1 MIGIV
6 FLIACI
12 AIIGVIL
19 WFAFEDRKANAK
31 RRDDSSSNIRQT
43 SSTTYS
49 QAREASRYNAS
60 QNRTQSTR
68 AQSSANSGGKKK
80 YNLPPSR

>member
-43 SSTTYS
+43 TATAYS
-49 QAREASRYNAS
+49 QTREASRYNAS
-60 QNRTQSTR
+60 QNRAQPTR
-68 AQSSANSGGKKK
+68 AQSSSNGDGKKK